1 MIPYSV
7 NAELWSD
14 GATAERF
21 LAVPGDG
28 TIGLDDQG
36 IWRFPDGSVLVRT
49 VSIEREPG
57 KPASR
62 RRMET
67 QILHLEADAWRPYSY
82 VWNDDQTDAVLAD
95 AGGSGPDG
103 RLRTRPGGRREAELP
118 RSRPD
123 RVRAVS

>member
-1 MIPYSV
+1 MRPPSGS
-7 NAELWSD
+7 WPSR
-14 GATAERF
+14 ATAGS
-21 LAVPGDG
+21 VS
-28 TIGLDDQG
+28 INQG
-36 IWRFPDGSVLVRT
+36 IWRFPDGSVLART

-95 AGGSGPDG
+95 AARGDQDDRAEGA
-103 RLRTRPGGRREAELP
+103 RRPARAELP

-123 RVRAVS
+123 RVRVVP